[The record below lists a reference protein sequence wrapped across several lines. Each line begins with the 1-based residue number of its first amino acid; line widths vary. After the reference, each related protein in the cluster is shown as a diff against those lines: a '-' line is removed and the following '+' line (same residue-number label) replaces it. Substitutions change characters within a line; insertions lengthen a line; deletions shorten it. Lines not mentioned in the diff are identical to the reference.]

1 MAKAKVSFKPVRIS
15 EDDWNILA
23 ECPGVEPVHISGFK
37 SKTEIDE
44 WMNGDRPYRLA
55 ALRLREVVLSI
66 VTARGN
72 QWFRGRNNSLSPS
85 CQEPD
90 TSRSVVQVICRAGLQ
105 PASAAE

>member
-44 WMNGDRPYRLA
+44 WIISDRRISW
-55 ALRLREVVLSI
+55 LR
-66 VTARGN
+66 
-72 QWFRGRNNSLSPS
+72 SPGYAKS
-85 CQEPD
+85 
-90 TSRSVVQVICRAGLQ
+90 TR
-105 PASAAE
+105 